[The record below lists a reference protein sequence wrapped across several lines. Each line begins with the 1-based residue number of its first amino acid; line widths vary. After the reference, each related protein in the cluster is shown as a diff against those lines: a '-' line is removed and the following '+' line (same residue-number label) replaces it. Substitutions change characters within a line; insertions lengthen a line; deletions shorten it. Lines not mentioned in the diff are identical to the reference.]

1 MPERWTVIATTAVAA
16 SVAAAVWW
24 WCSEKPAKDVAAAA
38 PVVTQ
43 QGAAEVRQEPRDE
56 QQQQQQQKETQQ
68 QTETEKQK
76 ETQKEAQRPPPPQ
89 PQPQQGVPELRNT
102 PPTVG
107 SEVVIC
113 GLKGKAELNGEHGV
127 VQPKSTW
134 PANGRVAVLLVDQ
147 VPQRTIAIKAVNLKP
162 VGPRCGVCLSAENDG
177 DGSGDGSN
185 NAVRAGGKLLPM
197 GCGCRGSSGWVHAAC
212 AVQAA
217 AAQQER
223 AGTWAGD
230 RGRYPWQLCQ

>member
-1 MPERWTVIATTAVAA
+1 MPERWTVIATTTVAA

-38 PVVTQ
+38 PVVT
-43 QGAAEVRQEPRDE
+43 DE
-56 QQQQQQQKETQQ
+56 QQEQPQ
-68 QTETEKQK
+68 
-76 ETQKEAQRPPPPQ
+76 PPQ
-89 PQPQQGVPELRNT
+89 PQPQGPPQPEPEPQQGLPEQCNK

-134 PANGRVAVLLVDQ
+134 QANGRVAVLLVDL

-162 VGPRCGVCLSAENDG
+162 VGPRCSVCLSAENDG
-177 DGSGDGSN
+177 GVSGDGSN
-185 NAVRAGGKLLPM
+185 NAVSGSGKLLPV

>member
-1 MPERWTVIATTAVAA
+1 MPERWTVIVTTAVAA
-16 SVAAAVWW
+16 SVAAVVWW
-24 WCSEKPAKDVAAAA
+24 WCSEKPANDVAAAA
-38 PVVTQ
+38 PVVTLQ

-56 QQQQQQQKETQQ
+56 QQEQQEQQQKEA
-68 QTETEKQK
+68 ETEKQK
-76 ETQKEAQRPPPPQ
+76 ETQKEAQRPPQPQ
-89 PQPQQGVPELRNT
+89 PQPQQGVPELCNK

-177 DGSGDGSN
+177 DVSGDGSN
-185 NAVRAGGKLLPM
+185 NAASVGGKLLPM